1 MKKIVFLILLF
12 AAVALALYVTSRVN
26 PSLFAEIKILGALL
40 NATIFGVAL
49 IALAIGEKEL
59 VRFPFLTAS
68 LLALFSGLVEGML
81 LFENRYYIAITAV
94 AFVAFVFYLQIRH
107 KRFSNKIYENSA
119 SGSSKNL
126 DESANLKDADFGG
139 AKEAREPQSKDATAD
154 EILNFKS
161 GGEIS
166 NSQSE
171 DEILNSNGNL
181 GENST
186 SGAYKNSTHRVGEIS
201 DGNFKISNGSAGEGG
216 ADENFK
222 DKLDEGPACSAGKNF
237 SGGIG
242 ENSTDCAGENSADS
256 ARRDR

>member
-49 IALAIGEKEL
+49 IALAIGEKDV

-68 LLALFSGLVEGML
+68 LLALFSGLVEGVL

-107 KRFSNKIYENSA
+107 KRFSNKAYKNSADKGSKDLDGSESENSKE
-119 SGSSKNL
+119 SG
-126 DESANLKDADFGG
+126 
-139 AKEAREPQSKDATAD
+139 
-154 EILNFKS
+154 EIL
-161 GGEIS
+161 

-171 DEILNSNGNL
+171 DEILNSSGNL
-181 GENST
+181 SENFASGADENSD
-186 SGAYKNSTHRVGEIS
+186 E
-201 DGNFKISNGSAGEGG
+201 NFKISNAGAGEGG
-216 ADENFK
+216 ESKNSAQNFNQ
-222 DKLDEGPACSAGKNF
+222 G
-237 SGGIG
+237 
-242 ENSTDCAGENSADS
+242 GENSADG

>member
-26 PSLFAEIKILGALL
+26 PNLFSEIKILGALL

-68 LLALFSGLVEGML
+68 LLALFSGLVEGVL

-107 KRFSNKIYENSA
+107 KRFSNKAYKNSADGGSKDLDSSESENS
-119 SGSSKNL
+119 K
-126 DESANLKDADFGG
+126 ES
-139 AKEAREPQSKDATAD
+139 
-154 EILNFKS
+154 
-161 GGEIS
+161 GEIS

-171 DEILNSNGNL
+171 DKILNSSGDL
-181 GENST
+181 GENFAS
-186 SGAYKNSTHRVGEIS
+186 
-201 DGNFKISNGSAGEGG
+201 G
-216 ADENFK
+216 ADENS
-222 DKLDEGPACSAGKNF
+222 DKNF
-237 SGGIG
+237 KILNGGAGEGSADENSAQNFNQGG
-242 ENSTDCAGENSADS
+242 ENSKLCSNENSADG

>member
-68 LLALFSGLVEGML
+68 LLALFSGLVEGVL

-94 AFVAFVFYLQIRH
+94 AFVAFVFYLQIKH
-107 KRFSNKIYENSA
+107 KRFSNKAYKNSA
-119 SGSSKNL
+119 DEGSKNL
-126 DESANLKDADFGG
+126 DEGANLKDADSDD
-139 AKEAREPQSKDATAD
+139 AKEAQELQNKDTAAD

-171 DEILNSNGNL
+171 DEILNSSGDL

-186 SGAYKNSTHRVGEIS
+186 SGADENSTHRADENS
-201 DGNFKISNGSAGEGG
+201 DENFKISNGGADEGG

-222 DKLDEGPACSAGKNF
+222 GKLDEGPACSAGKNF

-242 ENSTDCAGENSADS
+242 ENSTDCAGENSTDD

>member
-12 AAVALALYVTSRVN
+12 AGVALALYVTSRVN
-26 PSLFAEIKILGALL
+26 PSLFAEIKVLGALL

-68 LLALFSGLVEGML
+68 LLALFSGLVEGVL

-119 SGSSKNL
+119 DEGSKNL
-126 DESANLKDADFGG
+126 DDSANLKDADSDD
-139 AKEAREPQSKDATAD
+139 AKEAREPQSKDAAAD
-154 EILNFKS
+154 EILSFK
-161 GGEIS
+161 GNGEIS

-171 DEILNSNGNL
+171 YEILNSNGDL
-181 GENST
+181 GENFA
-186 SGAYKNSTHRVGEIS
+186 SGADENSASGADENS
-201 DGNFKISNGSAGEGG
+201 DENFKISNDGAGEGG
-216 ADENFK
+216 ADENSEQNFNQ
-222 DKLDEGPACSAGKNF
+222 SGKN
-237 SGGIG
+237 SKLGS
-242 ENSTDCAGENSADS
+242 NENSAPD

>member
-26 PSLFAEIKILGALL
+26 PSLFAEIKVLGALL

-68 LLALFSGLVEGML
+68 LLALFSGLVEGVL

-119 SGSSKNL
+119 DEGSKNL
-126 DESANLKDADFGG
+126 DDSENKHSKES
-139 AKEAREPQSKDATAD
+139 
-154 EILNFKS
+154 
-161 GGEIS
+161 GEIS

-171 DEILNSNGNL
+171 DEILNSSDDR
-181 GENST
+181 GENSA
-186 SGAYKNSTHRVGEIS
+186 SGADENS
-201 DGNFKISNGSAGEGG
+201 DGNFKISNGG
-216 ADENFK
+216 ADENSSQNFNQSDK
-222 DKLDEGPACSAGKNF
+222 NSKLDSNENF
-237 SGGIG
+237 AP
-242 ENSTDCAGENSADS
+242 D

>member
-26 PSLFAEIKILGALL
+26 PNLFAEIKILGALL

-68 LLALFSGLVEGML
+68 LLALFSGLVEGVL

-107 KRFSNKIYENSA
+107 KRFSNKIYKNSADGGSKDLDGSESENS
-119 SGSSKNL
+119 K
-126 DESANLKDADFGG
+126 ES
-139 AKEAREPQSKDATAD
+139 
-154 EILNFKS
+154 
-161 GGEIS
+161 GEIS

-171 DEILNSNGNL
+171 DEILNSSGDL
-181 GENST
+181 GENS
-186 SGAYKNSTHRVGEIS
+186 AP
-201 DGNFKISNGSAGEGG
+201 D
-216 ADENFK
+216 
-222 DKLDEGPACSAGKNF
+222 
-237 SGGIG
+237 
-242 ENSTDCAGENSADS
+242 

>member
-68 LLALFSGLVEGML
+68 LLALFSGLVEGVL

-94 AFVAFVFYLQIRH
+94 AFVAFVFYLQIKH
-107 KRFSNKIYENSA
+107 KRFSNKAYKNSA
-119 SGSSKNL
+119 DGGSEN
-126 DESANLKDADFGG
+126 DEDANFADFGS
-139 AKEAREPQSKDATAD
+139 AKEAQEPQSKDAVAD

-166 NSQSE
+166 DSQNE
-171 DEILNSNGNL
+171 DEILNSNDDLGENFASGA

-186 SGAYKNSTHRVGEIS
+186 HRANENS
-201 DGNFKISNGSAGEGG
+201 
-216 ADENFK
+216 DENFK
-222 DKLDEGPACSAGKNF
+222 ILNGGAYKGNADENSAQNF
-237 SGGIG
+237 NQDG
-242 ENSTDCAGENSADS
+242 ENSVPD

>member
-26 PSLFAEIKILGALL
+26 PSLFAEIKVLGALL

-49 IALAIGEKEL
+49 IALAIGEKDV

-68 LLALFSGLVEGML
+68 LLALFSGLVEGVL

-119 SGSSKNL
+119 
-126 DESANLKDADFGG
+126 DEG
-139 AKEAREPQSKDATAD
+139 SKDLD
-154 EILNFKS
+154 GSESENSKES
-161 GGEIS
+161 GKIS

-171 DEILNSNGNL
+171 DEILNSSGDL
-181 GENST
+181 GENFT
-186 SGAYKNSTHRVGEIS
+186 SGADENSDE
-201 DGNFKISNGSAGEGG
+201 NFKISNGGAGEGG
-216 ADENFK
+216 ESKNSVQNFNQ
-222 DKLDEGPACSAGKNF
+222 SGKN
-237 SGGIG
+237 
-242 ENSTDCAGENSADS
+242 SAPG

>member
-26 PSLFAEIKILGALL
+26 PSLFAEIKVLGALL

-68 LLALFSGLVEGML
+68 LLALFSGLVEGVL

-107 KRFSNKIYENSA
+107 KRFSNKAYKNSA
-119 SGSSKNL
+119 DESSKNL
-126 DESANLKDADFGG
+126 DEVADSDG
-139 AKEAREPQSKDATAD
+139 AKKAQEPQSKSAAAD
-154 EILNFKS
+154 EILSFK
-161 GGEIS
+161 GGDEIS

-171 DEILNSNGNL
+171 DEILNSSGNL
-181 GENST
+181 GKNSA
-186 SGAYKNSTHRVGEIS
+186 SGASENSTHRAGENS
-201 DGNFKISNGSAGEGG
+201 HRNFKISNDGAGEGG
-216 ADENFK
+216 ADENSSQNFNQG
-222 DKLDEGPACSAGKNF
+222 DENSKLDSN
-237 SGGIG
+237 
-242 ENSTDCAGENSADS
+242 ENSADG
-256 ARRDR
+256 ARRDK

>member
-26 PSLFAEIKILGALL
+26 PSLFSEIKILGALL

-68 LLALFSGLVEGML
+68 LLALFSGLVEGVL
-81 LFENRYYIAITAV
+81 LFDNRYYIAITAA

-107 KRFSNKIYENSA
+107 KRFSNKAYKNSA
-119 SGSSKNL
+119 NEGSKN
-126 DESANLKDADFGG
+126 DEGANLKDTDFGG
-139 AKEAREPQSKDATAD
+139 AKEAREPQSKSGAAD
-154 EILNFKS
+154 EILSLKS
-161 GGEIS
+161 GGEIL
-166 NSQSE
+166 NSQNE
-171 DEILNSNGNL
+171 DEILNSNGDL
-181 GENST
+181 GENFA
-186 SGAYKNSTHRVGEIS
+186 SGAEENS

-216 ADENFK
+216 ESKNSAQNFNQ
-222 DKLDEGPACSAGKNF
+222 DA
-237 SGGIG
+237 
-242 ENSTDCAGENSADS
+242 ENSAPY

>member
-26 PSLFAEIKILGALL
+26 PSLFSEIKILGALL

-68 LLALFSGLVEGML
+68 LLALFSGLVEGVL

-94 AFVAFVFYLQIRH
+94 AFVAFVFYLQIKH
-107 KRFSNKIYENSA
+107 KRFSNKAYKNSA
-119 SGSSKNL
+119 DESSKNL
-126 DESANLKDADFGG
+126 DEGADFSG
-139 AKEAREPQSKDATAD
+139 AKEAQEPQSKSAAAN

-171 DEILNSNGNL
+171 YEILNYNDDR
-181 GENST
+181 GENFA
-186 SGAYKNSTHRVGEIS
+186 SGADENSTHRVDENS
-201 DGNFKISNGSAGEGG
+201 DENFKISNGG
-216 ADENFK
+216 A
-222 DKLDEGPACSAGKNF
+222 S
-237 SGGIG
+237 
-242 ENSTDCAGENSADS
+242 ENSEQNFNQDGENSAPD

>member
-1 MKKIVFLILLF
+1 MKKIVFFILLF

-26 PSLFAEIKILGALL
+26 PSLFAEIKVLGALL

-68 LLALFSGLVEGML
+68 LLALFSGLVEGVL

-107 KRFSNKIYENSA
+107 KRFSNKIYENSVDE
-119 SGSSKNL
+119 GSKNL
-126 DESANLKDADFGG
+126 KDVDSDD
-139 AKEAREPQSKDATAD
+139 AKKAQEPQSKDAAAD
-154 EILNFKS
+154 EILNSS
-161 GGEIS
+161 G
-166 NSQSE
+166 
-171 DEILNSNGNL
+171 DL
-181 GENST
+181 GENFT
-186 SGAYKNSTHRVGEIS
+186 SGADENSTHRADENS
-201 DGNFKISNGSAGEGG
+201 NENFKISNGSAGEGG

-222 DKLDEGPACSAGKNF
+222 GKLDEGSACSASKNF
-237 SGGIG
+237 SSSIG
-242 ENSTDCAGENSADS
+242 KNSTDRAGENSADG

>member
-12 AAVALALYVTSRVN
+12 AAVALALYITSRVN
-26 PSLFAEIKILGALL
+26 PSLFAEIKVLGALL

-49 IALAIGEKEL
+49 IALAIGEKEF

-68 LLALFSGLVEGML
+68 LLALFSGLVEGVL

-119 SGSSKNL
+119 DESSKNL
-126 DESANLKDADFGG
+126 DESANLKDAGFGG
-139 AKEAREPQSKDATAD
+139 AKEAREPQSKDAAAD

-171 DEILNSNGNL
+171 DEILNSSGDL
-181 GENST
+181 GENFA
-186 SGAYKNSTHRVGEIS
+186 SGAGENSIHRADKNSDE
-201 DGNFKISNGSAGEGG
+201 NFKISNDG
-216 ADENFK
+216 
-222 DKLDEGPACSAGKNF
+222 
-237 SGGIG
+237 
-242 ENSTDCAGENSADS
+242 AGENSSQNFNQGGENSKLDSNENSADD

>member
-119 SGSSKNL
+119 DESSENL
-126 DESANLKDADFGG
+126 DEGANLKDADSDD
-139 AKEAREPQSKDATAD
+139 AKEAQEPQSKDATAD

-161 GGEIS
+161 G
-166 NSQSE
+166 
-171 DEILNSNGNL
+171 DEILNSDDDLCENFANGA
-181 GENST
+181 GE
-186 SGAYKNSTHRVGEIS
+186 NSTHRVGEIS

-216 ADENFK
+216 ADEN
-222 DKLDEGPACSAGKNF
+222 SAQNF
-237 SGGIG
+237 NQGG
-242 ENSTDCAGENSADS
+242 ENFAPD

>member
-26 PSLFAEIKILGALL
+26 PNLFAEIKILGALL

-68 LLALFSGLVEGML
+68 LLALFSGLVEGVL

-107 KRFSNKIYENSA
+107 KRFSNKAYKNSA
-119 SGSSKNL
+119 DKGSKNL
-126 DESANLKDADFGG
+126 DGSESENS
-139 AKEAREPQSKDATAD
+139 KES
-154 EILNFKS
+154 
-161 GGEIS
+161 GEIS

-171 DEILNSNGNL
+171 YEILNYNDDL
-181 GENST
+181 GENFA
-186 SGAYKNSTHRVGEIS
+186 SGADEIS
-201 DGNFKISNGSAGEGG
+201 DENFKISNDGTGEDG
-216 ADENFK
+216 ADEN
-222 DKLDEGPACSAGKNF
+222 SSQNF
-237 SGGIG
+237 NQGG
-242 ENSTDCAGENSADS
+242 ENFKLGSNENSADD

>member
-26 PSLFAEIKILGALL
+26 PSLFSEIKILGALL

-59 VRFPFLTAS
+59 VHFPFLTAS
-68 LLALFSGLVEGML
+68 LLALFSGLVEGVL
-81 LFENRYYIAITAV
+81 LFETRYYIAITAA
-94 AFVAFVFYLQIRH
+94 AFVAFVFYLQIKH
-107 KRFSNKIYENSA
+107 KRFSNKAYKNSVDE
-119 SGSSKNL
+119 SSKNS
-126 DESANLKDADFGG
+126 DEGKNLKDAGFGG
-139 AKEAREPQSKDATAD
+139 AKEAREPQSKDAAAN

-166 NSQSE
+166 NSQSG
-171 DEILNSNGNL
+171 DEISNSNDDH

-201 DGNFKISNGSAGEGG
+201 DENFKISNDG
-216 ADENFK
+216 
-222 DKLDEGPACSAGKNF
+222 
-237 SGGIG
+237 
-242 ENSTDCAGENSADS
+242 AGENSEQNFNQGGENSKLGSNENSAND

>member
-26 PSLFAEIKILGALL
+26 PNLFAEIKILGALL

-49 IALAIGEKEL
+49 IALAIGEKDV

-68 LLALFSGLVEGML
+68 LLALFSGLVEGVL
-81 LFENRYYIAITAV
+81 LFENRYYIAITAA

-107 KRFSNKIYENSA
+107 KRFSNKIYKNSA
-119 SGSSKNL
+119 NEGSKNL
-126 DESANLKDADFGG
+126 DENANLKDADFGG
-139 AKEAREPQSKDATAD
+139 AKKAREPQSKDAAAD

-166 NSQSE
+166 NSQNE
-171 DEILNSNGNL
+171 DEILNSSDDL

-186 SGAYKNSTHRVGEIS
+186 HRADKNSDE
-201 DGNFKISNGSAGEGG
+201 NFKISNDGANENSAQ
-216 ADENFK
+216 NFNQ
-222 DKLDEGPACSAGKNF
+222 G
-237 SGGIG
+237 G
-242 ENSTDCAGENSADS
+242 ENSTPD

>member
-26 PSLFAEIKILGALL
+26 PNLFAEIKILGALL

-49 IALAIGEKEL
+49 IALAIGEKDV

-68 LLALFSGLVEGML
+68 LLALFSGLVEGVL

-107 KRFSNKIYENSA
+107 KRFSNKAYKNSVDEGSKDLDGGESENS
-119 SGSSKNL
+119 K
-126 DESANLKDADFGG
+126 ES
-139 AKEAREPQSKDATAD
+139 
-154 EILNFKS
+154 
-161 GGEIS
+161 GEIS

-171 DEILNSNGNL
+171 DEILNSSGDL
-181 GENST
+181 GENFA
-186 SGAYKNSTHRVGEIS
+186 SGADENSDE
-201 DGNFKISNGSAGEGG
+201 NFKISNGGAGEGG
-216 ADENFK
+216 A
-222 DKLDEGPACSAGKNF
+222 
-237 SGGIG
+237 
-242 ENSTDCAGENSADS
+242 GENSAQNFNQGAENSAPD

>member
-26 PSLFAEIKILGALL
+26 PNLFAEIKILGALL

-68 LLALFSGLVEGML
+68 LLALFSGLVEGVL

-107 KRFSNKIYENSA
+107 KRFSNKIYKNSA
-119 SGSSKNL
+119 DEGFKN
-126 DESANLKDADFGG
+126 DESANLKDADFCD
-139 AKEAREPQSKDATAD
+139 AKEAREPQSKDAAAD

-166 NSQSE
+166 NSQSK
-171 DEILNSNGNL
+171 DEILNSSGDL
-181 GENST
+181 GENFA

-201 DGNFKISNGSAGEGG
+201 DGNFKISNEGAGEGG
-216 ADENFK
+216 ANQNSAHNFNQGGENF
-222 DKLDEGPACSAGKNF
+222 
-237 SGGIG
+237 
-242 ENSTDCAGENSADS
+242 ADG

>member
-26 PSLFAEIKILGALL
+26 PNLFAEIKILGALL

-68 LLALFSGLVEGML
+68 LLALFSGLVEGVL

-107 KRFSNKIYENSA
+107 KRFSNKAYKNSADESSRNLDGGESENSKE
-119 SGSSKNL
+119 SG
-126 DESANLKDADFGG
+126 
-139 AKEAREPQSKDATAD
+139 
-154 EILNFKS
+154 EIL
-161 GGEIS
+161 

-171 DEILNSNGNL
+171 NEILNSSGDL
-181 GENST
+181 GENFANCADET
-186 SGAYKNSTHRVGEIS
+186 STHRADENS
-201 DGNFKISNGSAGEGG
+201 
-216 ADENFK
+216 DENFK
-222 DKLDEGPACSAGKNF
+222 ILNGGAGEGSAD
-237 SGGIG
+237 
-242 ENSTDCAGENSADS
+242 ENSVQNFNQDGENSAPG

>member
-26 PSLFAEIKILGALL
+26 PNLFAEIKILGALL

-68 LLALFSGLVEGML
+68 LLALFSGLVEGVL

-107 KRFSNKIYENSA
+107 KRFSNKTYKNSA
-119 SGSSKNL
+119 DEGSKDL
-126 DESANLKDADFGG
+126 DESANLKDADFSS
-139 AKEAREPQSKDATAD
+139 AKEAQEPQSKSGAAD
-154 EILNFKS
+154 EILSLKS

-166 NSQSE
+166 NSQSK
-171 DEILNSNGNL
+171 DEILDS
-181 GENST
+181 
-186 SGAYKNSTHRVGEIS
+186 SGDIS
-201 DGNFKISNGSAGEGG
+201 
-216 ADENFK
+216 ENF
-222 DKLDEGPACSAGKNF
+222 A
-237 SGGIG
+237 SG
-242 ENSTDCAGENSADS
+242 AGENSAQNFNQDGENS
-256 ARRDR
+256 APDARRDR

>member
-26 PSLFAEIKILGALL
+26 PSLFAEIKVLGALL

-49 IALAIGEKEL
+49 IALAIGEKEF

-68 LLALFSGLVEGML
+68 LLALFSGLVEGVL

-119 SGSSKNL
+119 DESSKNL
-126 DESANLKDADFGG
+126 DDSENKHSKES
-139 AKEAREPQSKDATAD
+139 
-154 EILNFKS
+154 
-161 GGEIS
+161 GEIS

-171 DEILNSNGNL
+171 DEILNSNDDL
-181 GENST
+181 GENFA
-186 SGAYKNSTHRVGEIS
+186 SGAGENSMHRADENS
-201 DGNFKISNGSAGEGG
+201 DENFKISNGGAGEGG
-216 ADENFK
+216 ESKISAQNFNQ
-222 DKLDEGPACSAGKNF
+222 G
-237 SGGIG
+237 G
-242 ENSTDCAGENSADS
+242 ENSKLDSNENSAPD

>member
-26 PSLFAEIKILGALL
+26 PNLFAEIKILGALL

-49 IALAIGEKEL
+49 IALAIGEKDV

-68 LLALFSGLVEGML
+68 LLALFSGLVEGVL

-94 AFVAFVFYLQIRH
+94 AFVTFVFYLQIRH
-107 KRFSNKIYENSA
+107 KRFSNKAYENSA
-119 SGSSKNL
+119 DESSKNL
-126 DESANLKDADFGG
+126 DEDANLKDAGFGG
-139 AKEAREPQSKDATAD
+139 AKEAREPQSKDAATA

-171 DEILNSNGNL
+171 DEILNSGGDL
-181 GENST
+181 GENFANCADET
-186 SGAYKNSTHRVGEIS
+186 STHHADENS
-201 DGNFKISNGSAGEGG
+201 DENFKISNGSAGKGG
-216 ADENFK
+216 ADEN
-222 DKLDEGPACSAGKNF
+222 SVQNF
-237 SGGIG
+237 NQG
-242 ENSTDCAGENSADS
+242 GENSADG

>member
-26 PSLFAEIKILGALL
+26 PNLFAEIKILGALL

-49 IALAIGEKEL
+49 IALAIGEKDV

-68 LLALFSGLVEGML
+68 LLALFSGLLEGVL
-81 LFENRYYIAITAV
+81 IFENRYYIAITAV

-107 KRFSNKIYENSA
+107 KRFSNKAYKNSA
-119 SGSSKNL
+119 DEGSEN
-126 DESANLKDADFGG
+126 DEDANFADFGS
-139 AKEAREPQSKDATAD
+139 AKEAQEPQSKDAAAD

-161 GGEIS
+161 SGEIS

-171 DEILNSNGNL
+171 DEILNSNDDL
-181 GENST
+181 GENFAS
-186 SGAYKNSTHRVGEIS
+186 
-201 DGNFKISNGSAGEGG
+201 G
-216 ADENFK
+216 ADENS
-222 DKLDEGPACSAGKNF
+222 EQNF
-237 SGGIG
+237 NQDS
-242 ENSTDCAGENSADS
+242 ENSKLGSNENSAPD

>member
-1 MKKIVFLILLF
+1 MRATESVNLKINFKRSKMKKIVFLILLF

-26 PSLFAEIKILGALL
+26 PSLFAEIKVLGALL

-49 IALAIGEKEL
+49 IALAIGEKDV

-68 LLALFSGLVEGML
+68 LLALFSGLVEGVL

-107 KRFSNKIYENSA
+107 KRFSNKIYKNSA
-119 SGSSKNL
+119 NEGSRNL
-126 DESANLKDADFGG
+126 DESANLKDADSDG
-139 AKEAREPQSKDATAD
+139 AKEAREPQSKDAAAD

-171 DEILNSNGNL
+171 DKILNSSGDL
-181 GENST
+181 GENFA
-186 SGAYKNSTHRVGEIS
+186 SGADENS

-216 ADENFK
+216 ADEN
-222 DKLDEGPACSAGKNF
+222 SAQNF
-237 SGGIG
+237 NQG
-242 ENSTDCAGENSADS
+242 GENSADG

>member
-12 AAVALALYVTSRVN
+12 AAVALALYITSRVN
-26 PSLFAEIKILGALL
+26 PSLFAEIKVLGALL

-68 LLALFSGLVEGML
+68 LLALFSGLVEGVL
-81 LFENRYYIAITAV
+81 LFENRYYIVITAV

-107 KRFSNKIYENSA
+107 KRFSNKAYKNSA
-119 SGSSKNL
+119 
-126 DESANLKDADFGG
+126 DESSRNDKGANLKDADFGG
-139 AKEAREPQSKDATAD
+139 AKEAQELQNKSAAAD

-161 GGEIS
+161 GGEIL

-171 DEILNSNGNL
+171 DEILNSSGDL
-181 GENST
+181 GENFA
-186 SGAYKNSTHRVGEIS
+186 SGADENSTHRADENS
-201 DGNFKISNGSAGEGG
+201 DENFKIPNEGAGEGG
-216 ADENFK
+216 A
-222 DKLDEGPACSAGKNF
+222 
-237 SGGIG
+237 
-242 ENSTDCAGENSADS
+242 GENSAQNFNQGAENSAPD

>member
-26 PSLFAEIKILGALL
+26 PSLFAEIKVLGALL

-49 IALAIGEKEL
+49 IALAIGEKDV

-68 LLALFSGLVEGML
+68 LLALFSGLVEGVL

-107 KRFSNKIYENSA
+107 KRFSNKAYKNSA
-119 SGSSKNL
+119 DEGFKNL
-126 DESANLKDADFGG
+126 DENANLKDADFGS
-139 AKEAREPQSKDATAD
+139 AKEAREPQNKSAATD

-161 GGEIS
+161 GGKIS

-171 DEILNSNGNL
+171 DEILNSSGDL
-181 GENST
+181 GENSA
-186 SGAYKNSTHRVGEIS
+186 SSADENS
-201 DGNFKISNGSAGEGG
+201 DKNFKISNEGAGEGG
-216 ADENFK
+216 ANQNSAQNFNQ
-222 DKLDEGPACSAGKNF
+222 GA
-237 SGGIG
+237 
-242 ENSTDCAGENSADS
+242 ENSAPD

>member
-1 MKKIVFLILLF
+1 MLRTWQLQRADVCAVYALKAQLNRKLKINFKRSKMKKIVFLILLF

-26 PSLFAEIKILGALL
+26 PSLFAEIKVLGALL

-68 LLALFSGLVEGML
+68 LLALFSGLVEGVL

-107 KRFSNKIYENSA
+107 KRFSNKIYKNSA
-119 SGSSKNL
+119 NEGSRNL

-139 AKEAREPQSKDATAD
+139 AKEAREPQSKDAAAD
-154 EILNFKS
+154 EILNSS
-161 GGEIS
+161 GGI
-166 NSQSE
+166 
-171 DEILNSNGNL
+171 
-181 GENST
+181 GENFAS
-186 SGAYKNSTHRVGEIS
+186 SAEENSTHRADENS
-201 DGNFKISNGSAGEGG
+201 DENFKISNGSAGEGG
-216 ADENFK
+216 ESKNSAQNFNQ
-222 DKLDEGPACSAGKNF
+222 GGK
-237 SGGIG
+237 
-242 ENSTDCAGENSADS
+242 NSADS